1 MIRKLL
7 LLAIT
12 TGVAN
17 KLYRQYRTK
26 QGGLASEGMS
36 PSTSPRNAE
45 VNARSDA
52 GTTTL

>member
-1 MIRKLL
+1 MIRKIL
-7 LLAIT
+7 LLALT

-26 QGGLASEGMS
+26 QGGLGGSNSASDM
-36 PSTSPRNAE
+36 
-45 VNARSDA
+45 NARSDA